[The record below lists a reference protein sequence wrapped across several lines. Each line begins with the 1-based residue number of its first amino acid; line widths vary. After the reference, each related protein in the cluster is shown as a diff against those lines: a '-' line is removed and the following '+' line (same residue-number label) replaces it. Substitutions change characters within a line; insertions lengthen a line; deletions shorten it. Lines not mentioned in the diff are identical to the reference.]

1 MTLGEQIKEARENK
15 NYSQEELAELCG
27 VSRQAVSKWENDIS
41 VPQGANRETL
51 NEVLGI
57 EFPWEEK
64 FTLKRKFLALSGW
77 ITAAVLFVSIICIG
91 LYVVTK
97 PVQGPGQM
105 PGEGELQEGQNPG
118 QAPGGNVSLEGQNP
132 GQMLEGQNAGQT
144 PDGGTA
150 GTDGKEDAQP
160 RVTSVCFYDS
170 EQKEVLDEALWY
182 NTAYIESILIQWEGN
197 APESIS
203 IHYIPGGSE
212 MIEYAEILSTKEV
225 LDFGTAALLNTKVLK
240 NERIMG
246 HVTFTLNYGGFTINS
261 DQYNI
266 FYDPELP
273 PSEE

>member
-57 EFPWEEK
+57 ECPREDK
-64 FTLKRKFLALSGW
+64 YTLKRKFFAWSGW
-77 ITAAVLFVSIICIG
+77 ITAAVLLASIIYIG

-97 PVQGPGQM
+97 PEQQGQM
-105 PGEGELQEGQNPG
+105 PG
-118 QAPGGNVSLEGQNP
+118 GGVSQGGQNP
-132 GQMLEGQNAGQT
+132 GQMPEGQNAGQT
-144 PDGGTA
+144 PDEGTS
-150 GTDGKEDAQP
+150 GTDNKEDAQP
-160 RVTSVCFYDS
+160 RVISVCFYDS

-182 NTAYIESILIQWEGN
+182 NAAYIESILIQWEGY

-225 LDFGTAALLNTKVLK
+225 LDFGTAALLNAKVLK
-240 NERIMG
+240 NEQISG

-261 DQYNI
+261 DQYNV

-273 PSEE
+273 PAED